1 MGSIYKNSP
10 CLRGGSGTAPS
21 VFCQGRCPRE
31 ERLRLRLGAEKEV
44 RLRPLPASADFA
56 QETVVLEYSAE

>member
-1 MGSIYKNSP
+1 M
-10 CLRGGSGTAPS
+10 PS

-31 ERLRLRLGAEKEV
+31 ERLRLQLGVEKAA

>member
-44 RLRPLPASADFA
+44 RL
-56 QETVVLEYSAE
+56 